1 MEGSEAVGMVC
12 PNCRVDLVMAE
23 RHGVEI
29 DYCPKCRGV
38 WLDRGELDKIV
49 DHALATSIECLK
61 NSVAEVKDRGLYPG
75 YGTKDLKWKVNP
87 SGDWTSGFYPGPLW
101 APRSGHGEGDSAPK
115 HSPGWTG

>member
-1 MEGSEAVGMVC
+1 MMEETESVGMVC

-49 DHALATSIECLK
+49 EKAVAAAQTASQVQPTSFLPQGDADRSPWGPPPQGRPVYRDEHDDHQSR
-61 NSVAEVKDRGLYPG
+61 NHDDRDDHNDGRRG
-75 YGTKDLKWKVNP
+75 
-87 SGDWTSGFYPGPLW
+87 
-101 APRSGHGEGDSAPK
+101 
-115 HSPGWTG
+115 GWLGRLLD